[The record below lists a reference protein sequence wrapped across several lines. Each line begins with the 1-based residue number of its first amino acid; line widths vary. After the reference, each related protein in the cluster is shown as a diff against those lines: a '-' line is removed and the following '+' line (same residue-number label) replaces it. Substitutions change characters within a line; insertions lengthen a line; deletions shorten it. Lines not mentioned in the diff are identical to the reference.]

1 MKRFLKPKL
10 IFTLVTVILLA
21 SAIAIPLIPGAT
33 GRSHAANSAQVV
45 QPVANYLPD
54 IKAQGQWFQL
64 SHFGSQLPAADARIK
79 ALTQAKSIRLSKSAA
94 STTWSPLGPQPINS
108 NQTPGLVSGR
118 ITAEAVNPTNSND
131 IWVGAADGGLW
142 HSTDGGAHWSSVTD
156 SQPTLSVGAIAID
169 PTNASIIYVGT
180 GEANSNGDAYWGV
193 GVLKSTDSG
202 ATWTNYGLS
211 DFGGLGI
218 GKIAI
223 DPANSQ
229 IVLLSAVID
238 AFPGPPSGPANIA
251 TEMGIW
257 RSTDGGSSWT
267 HVLTGASPSTPG
279 TDVVFDPAKPSIVF
293 AGLGGN
299 SSASGVYKSTNSGQ
313 TWTRISSGIP
323 TGTGIERVSLG
334 ISSSGAH
341 VYAVLTNAK
350 GDLLKSSIYVSTNTG
365 TKWAAKNVSTV
376 PGMVNDDS
384 LHQWWYDSYVA
395 VAPGVSTGNTA
406 EVGGVDIWQTT
417 NGGTSWTNLT
427 NATAKGPVHS
437 DQHALV
443 YFSKTSS
450 SFYIGNDG
458 GVWSGNTSGA
468 FTNLNSGGLNIT
480 QFYGG
485 SIGEVGT
492 NAQLYGGAQDNGE
505 DQYPVGSP
513 SSPAQWNERFG
524 GDGGYTVVDY
534 TNNAIVYEEYV
545 RGAISKSS
553 DGANTWSA
561 ATSGINS
568 GDPVNFIMP
577 FIMSPNNNNE
587 LLAGTDRIY
596 KTTNGAANWNAIS
609 GSLDSGKPISAI
621 AVAPGNDSYIYAGD
635 DAGHVYVT
643 TNGGSVWSGGAVPG
657 STGGMVRG
665 IAVDPNN
672 PSTVYVSFA
681 NFAATGT
688 GQHVFKSTDAGS
700 HWTDIS
706 STLPNIPF
714 SSILVINSQI
724 VVGSD
729 VGVFSSSDGGS
740 HWSQLGSGLP
750 NVAIDQV
757 FANHSGTKLFLA
769 THGRG
774 IWTLPLASGG
784 NLWVTGHDPDYHC
797 TFDAAQCNYLKV
809 AVNFVMNGSTLPVL
823 ALDHGTEV
831 ATAVNAAFS
840 GSGPSVT
847 TVDPRT
853 GFSTLPLV
861 STSGTPLYSAII
873 VASDTTCGGC
883 DNNDG
888 VGITPDSD
896 AINARAADIAQ
907 FYNAGG
913 GILALAGA
921 ENIGVFYN
929 FMPVAT
935 TGATTTSPYT
945 FTSLGLSLGLI
956 EGSDDN
962 CCATHNSFQTPAS
975 GSPFQIAETDSAGLP
990 ETMIVQNGTAIA
1002 WARPARPGP
1011 HQHPTGPR
1019 NPGH

>member
-10 IFTLVTVILLA
+10 IFPFVIVVMLA
-21 SAIAIPLIPGAT
+21 AIAIPLLPGT
-33 GRSHAANSAQVV
+33 IGRSHAANNAQVAHLA
-45 QPVANYLPD
+45 ANYHPD

-79 ALTQAKSIRLSKSAA
+79 ALTQLKSIRRSKSSA

-108 NQTPGLVSGR
+108 NSSWGLVSGR

-131 IWVGAADGGLW
+131 VWAGAADGGLW
-142 HSTDGGAHWSSVTD
+142 HSTDGGSHWSSVTD

-169 PTNASIIYVGT
+169 PNNPSIIYVGT

-193 GVLKSTDSG
+193 GVLKSTDGG
-202 ATWTNYGLS
+202 ATWTNYGLN

-218 GKIAI
+218 GKIAV

-229 IVLLSAVID
+229 IVLLSAVTD
-238 AFPGPPSGPANIA
+238 ANPGPSSGPANTA
-251 TEMGIW
+251 SEMGIW
-257 RSTDGGSSWT
+257 RSTNGGSSWT
-267 HVLTGASPSTPG
+267 HVLKGASPSTPG
-279 TDVVFDPAKPSIVF
+279 TDVVFDPAKPSIAF
-293 AGLGGN
+293 AGLGGK

-313 TWTRISSGIP
+313 NWTRISSGIP
-323 TGTGIERVSLG
+323 TGTGIKRVSLG
-334 ISSSGAH
+334 ISSNGTH
-341 VYAVLTNAK
+341 VYAVLTNAS

-365 TKWAAKNVSTV
+365 TNWTAKNVSSV
-376 PGMVNDDS
+376 PGMVNDNGV
-384 LHQWWYDSYVA
+384 HQWGYDSYVA
-395 VAPGVSTGNTA
+395 VAPGDSTGNTA

-427 NATAKGPVHS
+427 NAYASGPVHP
-437 DQHALV
+437 DQHALAF
-443 YFSKTSS
+443 FSKTSS

-458 GVWSGNTSGA
+458 GVWSGNTSGS
-468 FTNLNSGGLNIT
+468 FTNLNAGGLNIT

-485 SIGEVGT
+485 SIGEVGL

-505 DQYPVGSP
+505 DQYPGASLSGP
-513 SSPAQWNERFG
+513 TQWNQRFP

-534 TNNAIVYEEYV
+534 TNNAIVYEEYIH
-545 RGAISKSS
+545 GAIHKSS
-553 DGANTWSA
+553 DGGNSWFSA
-561 ATSGINS
+561 TTGINS
-568 GDPVNFIMP
+568 SDPVNFIMP
-577 FIMSPNNNNE
+577 FIMSSSNNNE

-596 KTTNGAANWNAIS
+596 RTTDGAANWNAIS
-609 GSLDSGKPISAI
+609 GSLDSGTPISAI
-621 AVAPGNDSYIYAGD
+621 AVAPGNDNYIYAGD
-635 DAGHVYVT
+635 NAGHVYVT
-643 TNGGSVWSGGAVPG
+643 TNGGGIWSGGAIPG

-665 IAVDPNN
+665 IAVDLSN
-672 PSTVYVSFA
+672 PSIVYVSFA
-681 NFAATGT
+681 KFATSAG
-688 GQHVFKSTDAGS
+688 HHIFKSTDAGS
-700 HWTDIS
+700 TWTDIS

-714 SSILVINSQI
+714 SSILVVKSQ
-724 VVGSD
+724 VVAGSD

-740 HWSQLGSGLP
+740 TWSQLGSGLP

-757 FANHSGTKLFLA
+757 FTNHTGTKLFLA

-784 NLWVTGHDPDYHC
+784 KLWVTGHDADYHC
-797 TFDAAQCNYLKV
+797 SNGGLQCNYLKV
-809 AVNFVMNGSTLPVL
+809 AVNFVTNGSTLPIL

-831 ATAVNAAFS
+831 ATAVSNAFS

-853 GFSTLPLV
+853 GFSSLPLV
-861 STSGTPLYSAII
+861 SSSGTPLYSAII

-888 VGITPDSD
+888 AGVTPDSD
-896 AINARAADIAQ
+896 AINGRAADIAQ
-907 FYNAGG
+907 FFNAGG

-921 ENIGVFYN
+921 ANIGVFYN
-929 FMPVAT
+929 FLPVAT

-945 FTSLGLSLGLI
+945 FTSLGLSLGLM

-962 CCATHNSFQTPAS
+962 CCATHNSFQIPAS
-975 GSPFQIAETDSAGLP
+975 GSPFQIAETDGAGLP
-990 ETMIVQNGTAIA
+990 ETMIVQNGTAMA
-1002 WARPARPGP
+1002 WARPSQPGP
-1011 HQHPTGPR
+1011 HQHPTVPR

>member
-1 MKRFLKPKL
+1 M
-10 IFTLVTVILLA
+10 LA
-21 SAIAIPLIPGAT
+21 AIAIPLLPGT
-33 GRSHAANSAQVV
+33 IGHSHAANSAQV
-45 QPVANYLPD
+45 AHPD

-79 ALTQAKSIRLSKSAA
+79 ALTQAKGIHRLKSAA

-108 NQTPGLVSGR
+108 VNTGVKWGLVSGR

-131 IWVGAADGGLW
+131 VWAGAADGGLW
-142 HSTDGGAHWSSVTD
+142 HSTDGGSHWSSVTD

-169 PTNASIIYVGT
+169 PKNPNTIYVGT

-193 GVLKSTDSG
+193 GVLKSTDGG
-202 ATWTNYGLS
+202 ATWTNYGLN

-218 GKIAI
+218 GKIVV

-229 IVLLSAVID
+229 IVLLSAVFD
-238 AFPGPPSGPANIA
+238 SFPGPPSGPANTL

-257 RSTDGGSSWT
+257 RSINGGSSWT
-267 HVLTGASPSTPG
+267 HVLTGTSPSTPG

-299 SSASGVYKSTNSGQ
+299 RSASGVYKSTNTGQ

-323 TGTGIERVSLG
+323 TGTGIRRVSLG
-334 ISSSGAH
+334 ISSNGTH
-341 VYAVLTNAK
+341 VYAALTNAS
-350 GDLLKSSIYVSTNTG
+350 GDLLKSSIYVSTTTG
-365 TKWAAKNVSTV
+365 TSWAAKNVSSV
-376 PGMVNDDS
+376 PGMVNDDGG
-384 LHQWWYDSYVA
+384 HQWWYDSYVA

-427 NATAKGPVHS
+427 NAYTSGPVHP

-443 YFSKTSS
+443 FFSKTSS

-458 GVWSGNTSGA
+458 GVWSGNTSGT

-505 DQYPVGSP
+505 DQYPGGSP
-513 SSPAQWNERFG
+513 SGPVQWNESFG

-545 RGAISKSS
+545 HGAISKSN
-553 DGANTWSA
+553 DGGNTWSA
-561 ATSGINS
+561 ATTGINA

-609 GSLDSGKPISAI
+609 GSLDSGTPISAI
-621 AVAPGNDSYIYAGD
+621 AVAPGNDNYIYAGD
-635 DAGHVYVT
+635 NAGHVYVT
-643 TNGGSVWSGGAVPG
+643 TNGGGLWSPAAISG

-665 IAVDPNN
+665 IAVDLSN

-681 NFAATGT
+681 NFATGS
-688 GQHVFKSTDAGS
+688 GKHIFKSTDAGS
-700 HWTDIS
+700 TWSDIS
-706 STLPNIPF
+706 GSLPNIPF
-714 SSILVINSQI
+714 SSILVVKGQ
-724 VVGSD
+724 VVAGSD

-740 HWSQLGSGLP
+740 TWSQLGSGLP

-757 FANHSGTKLFLA
+757 FVNHSGTKLFLA

-774 IWTLPLASGG
+774 VWTLPLPSSGG

-797 TFDAAQCNYLKV
+797 TFQGLQCNYLKV
-809 AVNFVMNGSTLPVL
+809 AVNFVTNGSTLPIL
-823 ALDHGTEV
+823 ALDHGSEV
-831 ATAVNAAFS
+831 ATAVSDAFG
-840 GSGPSVT
+840 GSGPVVN

-853 GFSTLPLV
+853 GFSSLPLV
-861 STSGTPLYSAII
+861 SSGGTPLYSAII

-883 DNNDG
+883 DNNDAAG
-888 VGITPDSD
+888 VTPDSD
-896 AINARAADIAQ
+896 AINARAADIAL
-907 FYNAGG
+907 FFNAGG

-921 ENIGVFYN
+921 DNIGVFYN
-929 FMPVAT
+929 FIPVAT
-935 TGATTTSPYT
+935 IGATTSSPYT
-945 FTSLGLSLGLI
+945 LTSLGLSLGLI

-962 CCATHNSFQTPAS
+962 CCATHNSFQTPGT
-975 GSPFQIAETDSAGLP
+975 GSPFQIAELDSAGLP
-990 ETMIVQNGTAIA
+990 ETMIVQNGTALS
-1002 WARPARPGP
+1002 WTRPTRSGQK
-1011 HQHPTGPR
+1011 QHSTAPR